1 MLKNLIYLSILV
13 IALASCEEVYTP
25 KMDAIDGQLVVDAQI
40 TNDPSQNYVR
50 LTKTSAFYSVQPA
63 KPVTGAKVELVQV
76 SGPVTT
82 AYESGTGSFYFNST
96 PIIGKSYKLRITIL
110 QDIYESDIATMPPLP
125 SLSNFYTGHK
135 VEKQYRTNSTGTP
148 SEYIQEGREIYVDAP
163 VTSSL
168 SHYRFASR
176 SVMEWVYTPPEVAG
190 PPPPQINGWNSFY
203 YNSEFNIAGPKMYS
217 QSGNIVKHPLFTL
230 SYRIADYLQTDTVVQ
245 KGWIL
250 IIDQFGISGGSYD
263 FHAKLNSQFAADGSL
278 FDPVQT
284 QIFGNITCK
293 NDASK
298 IVFGYFDLNSYRQ
311 YRYYITLGGKL
322 NTSIPRQILRY
333 PSIPDSGQTKGV
345 TPSWW
350 E

>member
-1 MLKNLIYLSILV
+1 MIIL
-13 IALASCEEVYTP
+13 LASCEEFYTP
-25 KMDAIDGQLVVDAQI
+25 KIDTIEGQLVVDAQI
-40 TNDPSQNYVR
+40 TNDVSQNYVR
-50 LTKTSAFYSVQPA
+50 LTKTSAFYSTQQA
-63 KPVTGAKVELVQV
+63 TPVTGAKVELVQIN
-76 SGPVTT
+76 GNTTT
-82 AYESGTGSFYFNST
+82 AYESGSGNFYFNST

-110 QDIYESDIATMPPLP
+110 QDIYESDIVVMPPIP
-125 SLSNFYTGHK
+125 SISSLYTEHK
-135 VEKQYRTNSTGTP
+135 VEKQYRTNASGAP
-148 SEYIQEGREIYVDAP
+148 MEYILEGRQIYVDAP
-163 VTSSL
+163 VISTL

-190 PPPPQINGWNSFY
+190 PPPPQVYGWSSFY
-203 YNSEFNIAGPKMYS
+203 YISEFNIAGPKIYS
-217 QSGNIVKHPLFTL
+217 QTGKIEKHPLFSL

-250 IIDQFGISGGSYD
+250 IIDQFGTSAGSYD
-263 FHAKLNSQFAADGSL
+263 FHAKLNSQFGADGSL

-311 YRYYITLGGKL
+311 YRYYVTLGGKL
-322 NTSIPRQILRY
+322 NTSIPRQLLRY
-333 PSIPDSGQTKGV
+333 PSIPNGGQTVGFP
-345 TPSWW
+345 PSWW

>member
-1 MLKNLIYLSILV
+1 MLKNLINISILV
-13 IALASCEEVYTP
+13 ILFASCEEFYTP
-25 KMDAIDGQLVVDAQI
+25 KIDTIDGQLVVDAQI
-40 TNDPSQNYVR
+40 TNDASQNYVR
-50 LTKTSAFYSVQPA
+50 LTKTSAFYSTQPA
-63 KPVTGAKVELVQV
+63 TPITGAKVELVQI
-76 SGPVTT
+76 SGPTTT
-82 AYESGTGSFYFNST
+82 AYESGSGNFYFNTT
-96 PIIGKSYKLRITIL
+96 PVIGKKYKLRITIL
-110 QDIYESDIATMPPLP
+110 QDIYESDIVTMPPLP
-125 SLSNFYTGHK
+125 ALSNFYTAHK

-148 SEYIQEGREIYVDAP
+148 SEYIFEGREVYVDVP

-168 SHYRFASR
+168 SNYRFVSR

-190 PPPPQINGWNSFY
+190 PPPPQVFGWNSFFY
-203 YNSEFNIAGPKMYS
+203 TSEFNIAGPKIYS
-217 QSGNIVKHPLFTL
+217 QTGKIEQHPLFTL

-250 IIDQFGISGGSYD
+250 IIDEFGTSAGSYD
-263 FHAKLNSQFAADGSL
+263 FHTKLNSQFAADGSL

-293 NDASK
+293 NDPSK

-311 YRYYITLGGKL
+311 YRYFITLGGP
-322 NTSIPRQILRY
+322 SFSSVPREINKY
-333 PSIPDSGQTKGV
+333 PTISDAGRTKGF